1 MNAITFDTLKFT
13 RRLKAGGFTVEQ
25 AETAAE
31 AFAEAATDEL
41 ATKHDIELLKRDIEL
56 LRRDL
61 CQEIAGAES
70 RITIRIGGM
79 IAVAVAFLAMSDKF
93 L

>member
-1 MNAITFDTLKFT
+1 MNAIIFDTLKFT
-13 RRLKAGGFTVEQ
+13 RRLKAGGFTAEQ

-41 ATKHDIELLKRDIEL
+41 VTKHDIELLS
-56 LRRDL
+56 RDL
-61 CQEIAGAES
+61 RQEIADAEL

>member
-1 MNAITFDTLKFT
+1 MSAIAFDTLKFT
-13 RRLKAGGFTVEQ
+13 RRLKAGGFTAEQ

-31 AFAEAATDEL
+31 AFAEAVTDEL
-41 ATKHDIELLKRDIEL
+41 VTKNDTELLKRDIEL

-61 CQEIAGAES
+61 SQEIAGAEL

-79 IAVAVAFLAMSDKF
+79 IAVAVTFLAMSDKF

>member
-13 RRLKAGGFTVEQ
+13 RRLKAGGFTAEQ

-41 ATKHDIELLKRDIEL
+41 VTKHDIEL

-61 CQEIAGAES
+61 RQEIADAEL